1 MFAYTIA
8 ITLITALLALLEP
21 DEEEGGDD
29 EVEKDVE
36 EEGSMDG
43 QNYDPPL
50 ESNTS
55 SSIEIDNV
63 HNNSYTQL
71 ANNQPPLVD
80 YSDNIPMQLNSN
92 TYTHTNI
99 SPTQHTH
106 THINRKH
113 TNNTLTR
120 IHTHT
125 HIIIHKHHIN
135 LLLLA
140 GRLIVGWAWEQL
152 FTYTL
157 MTIVLY
163 ILKNIIYNI
172 YLRTCIKI
180 IVSII
185 MIIFATYIKLYNIN
199 NKNSIIT

>member
-106 THINRKH
+106 THI
-113 TNNTLTR
+113 
-120 IHTHT
+120 
-125 HIIIHKHHIN
+125 IIHKHHIN

-185 MIIFATYIKLYNIN
+185 MIIIATYIKLYNIN

>member
-1 MFAYTIA
+1 M
-8 ITLITALLALLEP
+8 TALLALLEP
-21 DEEEGGDD
+21 DEEGGD
-29 EVEKDVE
+29 EVEKEIEVG
-36 EEGSMDG
+36 EGSVSG
-43 QNYDPPL
+43 HNYDPLL
-50 ESNTS
+50 ESNAG
-55 SSIEIDNV
+55 SSIEMCNV
-63 HNNSYTQL
+63 HSNNTQSKS
-71 ANNQPPLVD
+71 NQPLLVD
-80 YSDNIPMQLNSN
+80 YGDDIPMQLNSN
-92 TYTHTNI
+92 TNTQHNKPHTHTPI
-99 SPTQHTH
+99 HTQHTQTHKHIQHTH
-106 THINRKH
+106 TN
-113 TNNTLTR
+113 
-120 IHTHT
+120 T